1 MKSRENFHKR
11 ENIYILA
18 KFHEKMLFSE
28 IRAHLVILLL
38 YMPKTIKSDRR
49 DEIEIEMLY
58 TPIMCKYNNFS

>member
-38 YMPKTIKSDRR
+38 YRAQTRKSDLS
-49 DEIEIEMLY
+49 DGIEVEMLY
-58 TPIMCKYNNFS
+58 TLRKCK

>member
-1 MKSRENFHKR
+1 MKSRGNFHKKER
-11 ENIYILA
+11 IHILA
-18 KFHEKMLFSE
+18 KFHGKMLFGE

-58 TPIMCKYNNFS
+58 TPIMCKYNIFS

>member
-38 YMPKTIKSDRR
+38 YRAQTRKSELSDGIEV
-49 DEIEIEMLY
+49 EILY
-58 TPIMCKYNNFS
+58 TLRKCK